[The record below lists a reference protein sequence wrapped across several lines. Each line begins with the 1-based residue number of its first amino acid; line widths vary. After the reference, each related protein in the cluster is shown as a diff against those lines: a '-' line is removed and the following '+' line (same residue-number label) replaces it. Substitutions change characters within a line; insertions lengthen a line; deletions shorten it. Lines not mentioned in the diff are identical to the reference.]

1 MTTTAR
7 KTSAMVLPWADE
19 DSRSPSTDSR
29 GPQLTRSTTNIGAA
43 TSRRRFT
50 RSRGGRPPNRP
61 PSNYPT
67 HTQRRADRQ
76 DPQSV
81 SAMPQS
87 SQQSLQGRGE
97 PAVAELPAT
106 GSQPLLGRR
115 YHLDTDH
122 SGLAIPG
129 DVVPRRAPCDL
140 DRALQPSCLRLVADN
155 WVDAALAIKAP
166 NWTHSHSQSEPEQQL
181 IQADQGIQY
190 RTAE

>member
-1 MTTTAR
+1 MHHQHR
-7 KTSAMVLPWADE
+7 GRNV
-19 DSRSPSTDSR
+19 SPQIHQK
-29 GPQLTRSTTNIGAA
+29 PL
-43 TSRRRFT
+43 
-50 RSRGGRPPNRP
+50 GGRPPNRP

-76 DPQSV
+76 DPQGV
-81 SAMPQS
+81 PAMPQS

-155 WVDAALAIKAP
+155 WVDATLVIKAL

-181 IQADQGIQY
+181 IHADQGIQY
-190 RTAE
+190 RAVE